1 MKRKIAK
8 SSSFSFAFVRV
19 FCLLVVDFVL
29 GRGGVVFRLFEEEQ
43 EEQQED
49 HALLRSVRR
58 GGATTDD
65 VREEVGDG
73 VTVIHRVSSSVVLYV
88 TTDAFSLKS
97 EFGRRRKMN
106 FCEENFQKKKAKD
119 VVLSRVSFTQNRDEK
134 EEEEEDG
141 EEVAI
146 ARLKKE

>member
-29 GRGGVVFRLFEEEQ
+29 GRGGVVFRLFEEEK

-49 HALLRSVRR
+49 HALLRSLRR

-73 VTVIHRVSSSVVLYV
+73 VTVIHTSLVV
-88 TTDAFSLKS
+88 
-97 EFGRRRKMN
+97 RR
-106 FCEENFQKKKAKD
+106 F
-119 VVLSRVSFTQNRDEK
+119 VRDH
-134 EEEEEDG
+134 
-141 EEVAI
+141 
-146 ARLKKE
+146 

>member
-49 HALLRSVRR
+49 HAVRR

-73 VTVIHRVSSSVVLYV
+73 VTVIHTSLVVRCFV
-88 TTDAFSLKS
+88 
-97 EFGRRRKMN
+97 
-106 FCEENFQKKKAKD
+106 
-119 VVLSRVSFTQNRDEK
+119 RDH
-134 EEEEEDG
+134 
-141 EEVAI
+141 
-146 ARLKKE
+146 

>member
-1 MKRKIAK
+1 MEMLLELKWFAINSTPASTPNTRGMSPSSKPGIPRVKRKIAK

-49 HALLRSVRR
+49 HALLRSLRR

-73 VTVIHRVSSSVVLYV
+73 VTVIHTSLVVRCFV
-88 TTDAFSLKS
+88 
-97 EFGRRRKMN
+97 
-106 FCEENFQKKKAKD
+106 
-119 VVLSRVSFTQNRDEK
+119 RDH
-134 EEEEEDG
+134 
-141 EEVAI
+141 
-146 ARLKKE
+146 

>member
-43 EEQQED
+43 VEQQED
-49 HALLRSVRR
+49 HALLRSLRR

-73 VTVIHRVSSSVVLYV
+73 VTVIHTSLVVRCFV
-88 TTDAFSLKS
+88 
-97 EFGRRRKMN
+97 
-106 FCEENFQKKKAKD
+106 
-119 VVLSRVSFTQNRDEK
+119 RDH
-134 EEEEEDG
+134 
-141 EEVAI
+141 
-146 ARLKKE
+146 